1 MRRVFRWLTHDVI
14 FAYVYA
20 RWRCAAR
27 VIAGWMSIFCLASC
41 PVVAQEMDDADETHV
56 IAQMVLDLTLA
67 TQWPD
72 AVKSGDGR
80 VTLCTLSDSPVGRD
94 LASMVRASRLTQKY
108 RLVEKI
114 TLEHVAQCHVLFMDA
129 EDGVTYKDVW
139 KRVRSYPVLTIG
151 VAKRFIMQG
160 GMIGLLHAHDTMGMF
175 AKKNIRFEVN
185 MAHVSRAKLNL
196 DPMLLE
202 LAERVIME

>member
-14 FAYVYA
+14 FACVYA

-56 IAQMVLDLTLA
+56 IAQMVLDFTLA

-72 AVKSGDGR
+72 AVKSDDGR
-80 VTLCTLSDSPVGRD
+80 VSVCTLSDSPVGRD
-94 LASMVRASRLTQKY
+94 LALMLRASRLTQKY
-108 RLVEKI
+108 RFVEKI
-114 TLEHVAQCHVLFMDA
+114 SLDHVTQCHVLLMDA
-129 EDGVTYKDVW
+129 DDAGVYKDVW
-139 KRVRSYPVLTIG
+139 GRVRAHPVLTIG
-151 VAKRFIMQG
+151 MAKRFIMHG
-160 GMIGLLHAHDTMGMF
+160 GMIGLLRAHDTIGMF

-185 MAHVSRAKLNL
+185 MAHVSHAKLTL